1 MGAQLEPARPP
12 PATAAA
18 VPTTQT
24 SAATSTS
31 RVSTPRIF
39 VHRVGRVPPLNRN
52 RDRVTLARM
61 RPAAERRWL
70 ILAIVGAA
78 FFMTILDVA
87 IVNVALPSVERDL
100 KVDETTVQWVLIAY
114 AITFGGFLLL
124 GGRMAD
130 LLGRKRVFLGGL
142 VLFTAASLV
151 CGLANEIGVLIGAR
165 AVQGIGAAI
174 ISPAALSIV
183 TTTFEE
189 GAERNK
195 ALGIWGALGG
205 SGAAAGVLF
214 GGIIV
219 KYLGWEWIFF
229 VNVPVGALVF
239 GLAPPFVPESRADL
253 GHRRF
258 DLAGA
263 VTVTGGLALLVYA
276 ISKAPDVGWS
286 SARTILLLLLSVA
299 ILATFVL
306 IELRSRS
313 PLMPF
318 RIFRIRS
325 LLAANVVGF
334 LLGAVIFANFLVL
347 TLYVQQVLGWSAL
360 KTGVTFLATAGTTV
374 IWAGVAQ
381 ALTTRFGPRP
391 VIVAGLLVLASSM
404 LWYTQLSVHGHFWP
418 NLLPPYLI
426 FALGLAFSFV
436 PVTIAALAQVE
447 AADAGLASGLIN
459 TNQQIGGAI
468 GVAIASTIFNSYVN
482 SNLKPTVSSGGSVEQ
497 VFTTGYQHAFW
508 ALIALALLGALLA
521 FVMLRGTKES
531 VAAEAPQTA

>member
-1 MGAQLEPARPP
+1 M
-12 PATAAA
+12 
-18 VPTTQT
+18 TT
-24 SAATSTS
+24 
-31 RVSTPRIF
+31 
-39 VHRVGRVPPLNRN
+39 G
-52 RDRVTLARM
+52 D
-61 RPAAERRWL
+61 RRWL
-70 ILAIVGAA
+70 TLGIVGAA

-87 IVNVALPSVERDL
+87 IVNVALPSIEKDL
-100 KVDETTVQWVLIAY
+100 NVSETTVQWVLIAY

-130 LLGRKRVFLGGL
+130 LLGRKRIFLVGL
-142 VLFTAASLV
+142 TLFTLASLV
-151 CGLANEIGVLIGAR
+151 CGLAGNIGVLIAAR

-183 TTTFEE
+183 TTTFRE

-214 GGIIV
+214 GGIIT
-219 KYLGWEWIFF
+219 KYLGWQWIFY
-229 VNVPVGALVF
+229 VNVPVGAIVF
-239 GLAPPFVPESRADL
+239 GLALPFVPESRADL

-258 DLAGA
+258 DAAGA
-263 VTVTGGLALLVYA
+263 ITVTGGLALLVYA
-276 ISKAPDVGWS
+276 ISKAPDVGWG
-286 SARTILLLLLSVA
+286 SARTILLLIASVA
-299 ILATFVL
+299 ILAVFVV
-306 IELRSRS
+306 IERRSS
-313 PLMPF
+313 APLMPF

-325 LLAANVVGF
+325 LLAANIVGF

-391 VIVAGLLVLASSM
+391 VIVVGLLVLALSM
-404 LWYTQLSVHGHFWP
+404 GWYTQIPVDGHFWP
-418 NLLPPYLI
+418 DLLPPYLI

-447 AADAGLASGLIN
+447 AHDAGLASGLIN

-468 GVAIASTIFNSYVN
+468 GVALASTIF
-482 SNLKPTVSSGGSVEQ
+482 VSSAKSLLKTGHSPAEA
-497 VFTTGYQHAFW
+497 FTSGYQDAFW
-508 ALIALALLGALLA
+508 ALIGLAVLGAILA
-521 FVMLRGTKES
+521 FVMLRGT
-531 VAAEAPQTA
+531 EAPVPEAQAETA